1 MRALEISIFL
11 LFIPICFGLVNA
23 MNVFT
28 DINHDE
34 SNSWYDNKTVDN
46 LQSFQISDT
55 SSPVDYA
62 LFIVTN
68 MWMMIIW
75 IFKLLTA
82 IFWLWPLLV
91 GVIGVPAP
99 LAIALQL
106 GLWIM
111 YVLAFMGIR
120 SGTNPDNLR

>member
-28 DINHDE
+28 DVSHTSD
-34 SNSWYDNKTVDN
+34 NSWYDNKTVEN
-46 LQSFQISDT
+46 LQSFQITET

-62 LFIVTN
+62 MFIVTN

-82 IFWLWPLLV
+82 IFWLWPLLT
-91 GVIGVPAP
+91 GIIGVPAP
-99 LAIALQL
+99 LAMALQL

>member
-23 MNVFT
+23 MNLFT
-28 DINHDE
+28 DVEQTVD
-34 SNSWYDNKTVDN
+34 NSWYDNKTVSN
-46 LQSFQISDT
+46 LESFQISDT

-75 IFKLLTA
+75 IFKLLTS

>member
-11 LFIPICFGLVNA
+11 LFIPVCFGLVNA

-28 DINHDE
+28 DVSHDE
-34 SNSWYDNKTVDN
+34 SNSWYDNKTVEN
-46 LQSFQISDT
+46 LQSFQITDS

-91 GVIGVPAP
+91 GVIGVPIP